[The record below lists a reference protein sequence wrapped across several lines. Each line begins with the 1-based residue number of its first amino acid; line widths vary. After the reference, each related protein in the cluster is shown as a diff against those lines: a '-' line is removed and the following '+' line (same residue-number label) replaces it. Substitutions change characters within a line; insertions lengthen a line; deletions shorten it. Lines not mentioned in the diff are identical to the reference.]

1 MRLDA
6 GKPCVCND
14 GKRDNIRNPGF
25 TGDGKICNTLE
36 PCMFNKI
43 GGTAAAIL
51 PALM

>member
-43 GGTAAAIL
+43 GTAAAIF